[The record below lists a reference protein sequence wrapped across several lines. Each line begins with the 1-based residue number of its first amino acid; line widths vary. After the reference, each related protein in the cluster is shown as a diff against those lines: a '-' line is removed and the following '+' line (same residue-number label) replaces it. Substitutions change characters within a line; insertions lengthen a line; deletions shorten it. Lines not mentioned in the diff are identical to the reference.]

1 MKNVIEHYH
10 ELLEGVL
17 LDDLRERLG
26 QLKKLK
32 GPIRPIEPTES
43 GDLLRPLF
51 CQRRAYDL
59 AMSRAEVV
67 LGAIDRVGEALRE
80 DTIVQEYLRLSPVER
95 ELIDLQPGYF
105 GPEASGRLDGFLDR
119 NGEINFIEYNADS
132 HDGLFFS
139 QALADLFAE
148 SMIMRQLGQLGQ
160 LGQLRKTLLIAP
172 AGGIDLRARLA
183 ATLLD
188 SYSQWIG
195 SGRRE
200 IPRLAIVDRESATAH
215 AEVESCRR
223 YFEER
228 GIPTIVTSPE
238 ALQYR
243 GGWLMSEGFRIT
255 LVYKR
260 VSLAGLIESDGTN
273 NPLVEAV
280 RDRAVCLVN
289 GFRGQVLTRKL
300 IFAILDDPAFE
311 YLFDAR
317 QIEVLRRHLPWT
329 RLLHEGFTTWH
340 GERIDLP
347 EFVLANREI
356 LVLKPS
362 ASPSGSVDDHGV
374 TLGWECTASEWKRC
388 VEESI
393 GSRFVIQER
402 VATIPEPFP
411 VSSGSGVVMEDRY
424 AEFSPYTWQS
434 ETAAGAGIRLS
445 DSTQQTVS
453 TSGGPTIPLFL
464 IDH

>member
-26 QLKKLK
+26 QLKSLNQLK
-32 GPIRPIEPTES
+32 GS

-59 AMSRAEVV
+59 AMSRAEIV
-67 LGAIDRVGEALRE
+67 LGAIGRVAEALRE

-95 ELIDLQPGYF
+95 ELIELPPGYF
-105 GPEASGRLDGFLDR
+105 GPEVSGRLDGFLDR
-119 NGEINFIEYNADS
+119 DGEINFIEYNADS
-132 HDGLFFS
+132 HVGLFFS
-139 QALADLFAE
+139 QDLADLFAE
-148 SMIMRQLGQLGQ
+148 SMIMRQLGQSGQ
-160 LGQLRKTLLIAP
+160 SVKTLLTAP
-172 AGGIDLRARLA
+172 AGSTDLRARLA
-183 ATLLD
+183 AMLLD

-200 IPRLAIVDRESATAH
+200 IPRLAIVDHEAATAH
-215 AEVESCRR
+215 AEVEICRR
-223 YFEER
+223 YFEKR

-260 VSLAGLIESDGTN
+260 VSLAGLIEGDGTSH
-273 NPLVEAV
+273 PLVEAV

-300 IFAILDDPAFE
+300 IFAILDDPVFE

-317 QIEVLRRHLPWT
+317 QIKVLRRHIPWT

-347 EFVLANREI
+347 EFVLANREL

-362 ASPSGSVDDHGV
+362 GTENGPGV
-374 TLGWECTASEWKRC
+374 TLGWECTASDWKRC

-445 DSTQQTVS
+445 DSTRQTVS

-464 IDH
+464 IDHSS

>member
-1 MKNVIEHYH
+1 MKNVIERYH

-32 GPIRPIEPTES
+32 GSIGPIES
-43 GDLLRPLF
+43 GDPLRPLF

-59 AMSRAEVV
+59 AMSRAEIV
-67 LGAIDRVGEALRE
+67 LGAIGRVGEALHE
-80 DTIVQEYLRLSPVER
+80 DMIVQEYLRLSPVER
-95 ELIDLQPGYF
+95 ELIELPPGYF

-139 QALADLFAE
+139 QALVDLFSE
-148 SMIMRQLGQLGQ
+148 SMIMRQFG
-160 LGQLRKTLLIAP
+160 RNLLIAP
-172 AGGIDLRARLA
+172 AGGTDLRARLA

-200 IPRLAIVDRESATAH
+200 IPRLAIVDRESATVH
-215 AEVESCRR
+215 AEVETCRR

-238 ALQYR
+238 SLQYR

-260 VSLAGLIESDGTN
+260 VSLAGLIESDGKSH
-273 NPLVEAV
+273 PLIEAV

-289 GFRGQVLTRKL
+289 GFRGQVLTQKL
-300 IFAILDDPAFE
+300 IFAILDDPVFE

-317 QIEVLRRHLPWT
+317 QTEVLRRHLPWT

-362 ASPSGSVDDHGV
+362 GNPSGSEDDRGV

-445 DSTQQTVS
+445 DSTRPTVS

-464 IDH
+464 IDHSS

>member
-32 GPIRPIEPTES
+32 GPIEPIGSIES

-59 AMSRAEVV
+59 AMSRAEIV
-67 LGAIDRVGEALRE
+67 LGAIGRVGEALRE

-95 ELIDLQPGYF
+95 ELIELPPGYF

-148 SMIMRQLGQLGQ
+148 SMIMRQFG
-160 LGQLRKTLLIAP
+160 RNLLVAP
-172 AGGIDLRARLA
+172 AGGTDLRARLA

-215 AEVESCRR
+215 AEVETCRR

-273 NPLVEAV
+273 HPLVEAV

-289 GFRGQVLTRKL
+289 GFRGQALTRKL
-300 IFAILDDPAFE
+300 IFAILDDPVFE
-311 YLFDAR
+311 YLFDPR
-317 QIEVLRRHLPWT
+317 QTEVLRRHLPWT

-362 ASPSGSVDDHGV
+362 GSPSGSEDDDGV

-445 DSTQQTVS
+445 DPTRQTVS

-464 IDH
+464 IDHSS

>member
-26 QLKKLK
+26 QLKKPK
-32 GPIRPIEPTES
+32 RPIGSIES
-43 GDLLRPLF
+43 GDPLRPLF

-59 AMSRAEVV
+59 AMSRAEIV
-67 LGAIDRVGEALRE
+67 LGAIGRVGEALRE

-95 ELIDLQPGYF
+95 ELIELPPGYF

-119 NGEINFIEYNADS
+119 DGEINFIGYNADS

-139 QALADLFAE
+139 QALADLFSE
-148 SMIMRQLGQLGQ
+148 SMIMRQFG
-160 LGQLRKTLLIAP
+160 RNLLIAP
-172 AGGIDLRARLA
+172 AGGTDLRARLA

-200 IPRLAIVDRESATAH
+200 IPRLAIVDRESATVH
-215 AEVESCRR
+215 TEVETCRR

-260 VSLAGLIESDGTN
+260 VSLAGLIESEEKSH
-273 NPLVEAV
+273 PLIEAV

-289 GFRGQVLTRKL
+289 GFRGQVLTQKL

-317 QIEVLRRHLPWT
+317 QTEVLRRHLPWT

-347 EFVLANREI
+347 EFVLANREN

-362 ASPSGSVDDHGV
+362 GSPSGSEDDDGV

-445 DSTQQTVS
+445 DSTRQTVS

-464 IDH
+464 IDHSS